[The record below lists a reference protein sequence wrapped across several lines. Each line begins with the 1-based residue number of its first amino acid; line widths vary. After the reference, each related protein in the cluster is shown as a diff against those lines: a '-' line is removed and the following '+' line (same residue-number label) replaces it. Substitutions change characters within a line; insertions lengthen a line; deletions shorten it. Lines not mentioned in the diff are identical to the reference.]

1 MATPK
6 EKAKELI
13 NKYIAIYI
21 DNPKF
26 RNEYIELAKESSL
39 LCVDEILKYQPYD
52 IYTIEQSYNVNSYWQ
67 ETKQE
72 IEKL

>member
-1 MATPK
+1 MLKPE

-39 LCVDEILKYQPYD
+39 LCVNEILDLGYVGNEPSSFRIYD
-52 IYTIEQSYNVNSYWQ
+52 YFSKVKIALN
-67 ETKQE
+67 
-72 IEKL
+72 KL